1 MIYAMSD
8 IHGCYK
14 ALEERMKLVD
24 LSGENRIIFLGDYL
38 DYGPQSGQVLRY
50 IFNLQ
55 KKHGKEKV
63 VVLKGN
69 HEAMFLEWI
78 DEYKR
83 ELTPLMEQMAYDSW
97 LKTDSEHRYNVFR
110 TLVTE
115 DQFKE
120 LTEVEKTA
128 SFAKI
133 NTTAVKMVLETS
145 GDLVRWMR
153 SMENYFKTG
162 EQIFVH
168 AGVDEEAE
176 DLWEWGTEENIFLWK
191 FPASLGRFCRTII
204 AGHVGTCSIAKDR
217 AYHEIYFDGKS
228 HYYIDGSVYKHGKL
242 LLLKYDEGS
251 GKYYQVEKHGE
262 FEIRQNWRSE
272 SE

>member
-24 LSGENRIIFLGDYL
+24 LSGDNRIIFLGDYL
-38 DYGPQSGQVLRY
+38 DYGPRSGQVLRY
-50 IFNLQ
+50 IFDLQ
-55 KKHGKEKV
+55 KKLGKDKV
-63 VVLKGN
+63 IVLKGN
-69 HEAMFLEWI
+69 HEAMFLTWI

-128 SFAKI
+128 SFARI
-133 NTTAVKMVLETS
+133 NATAVKMVLQTNGE
-145 GDLVRWMR
+145 LVRWMQ
-153 SMENYFKTG
+153 SMGNYFKTAT
-162 EQIFVH
+162 QIFVH

-191 FPASLGRFCRTII
+191 FPATLGRFYKTII
-204 AGHVGTCSIAKDR
+204 AGHVGTSSIAKDR
-217 AYHEIYFDGKS
+217 DYHEIYYDGKS
-228 HYYIDGSVYKHGKL
+228 HYYIDGSVYSHGKL
-242 LLLKYDEGS
+242 LLLKYDEKS

-262 FEIRQNWRSE
+262 FEILANWRSE